1 MLEPFDYVS
10 GSLSLAILVLSI
22 IIVSILIHKYYTLRD
37 KNFIYFA
44 ISVAILVEPWWPGA
58 VSFILIFFNNGN
70 GLQDQAYRF
79 LGNAFIPIGLLAW
92 TILCTDLIF
101 TQKRKILI
109 YSIIIT
115 GIIFEVLFFIVFII
129 EPTYIGILK
138 GEVDIEYK
146 WFTLGY
152 LIGVVGYIF
161 FTGLVFSIETIK
173 TGQPDYK
180 LKGSFMIL
188 GFVLFVI
195 SAAIDAMI
203 SVNSEMLLITRSV
216 LITGI
221 IFLYLGFFIPKRLL
235 NWLLKL
241 E

>member
-1 MLEPFDYVS
+1 MLDPFDYVS
-10 GSLSLAILVLSI
+10 GSLSLI
-22 IIVSILIHKYYTLRD
+22 IIIISIFIVGVVLYKYYTLRE

-44 ISVAILVEPWWPGA
+44 ISIAILVEPWWPGA
-58 VSFILIFFNNGN
+58 VSFILIFFNNGM
-70 GLQDQAYRF
+70 GLQDQTYRF
-79 LGNAFIPIGLLAW
+79 LGNVFIPIGLFAW
-92 TILCTDLIF
+92 TMLCTDLIF

-115 GIIFEVLFFIVFII
+115 GIIFEILFFIVFFTD
-129 EPTYIGILK
+129 PSHIGVLK

-152 LIGVVGYIF
+152 LIGVVGYIL
-161 FTGLVFSIETIK
+161 FTGLAFSIETIK
-173 TGQPDYK
+173 TGQPELK
-180 LKGSFMIL
+180 LKGSLMII

-203 SVNSEMLLITRSV
+203 SVNSEMLVITRSV

-221 IFLYLGFFIPKRLL
+221 IFLYLGFFIPKWLL
-235 NWLLKL
+235 NWLLKVF
-241 E
+241 

>member
-10 GSLSLAILVLSI
+10 GSLSLI
-22 IIVSILIHKYYTLRD
+22 ILIISIFIVCVVLYKYNKLRE

-44 ISVAILVEPWWPGA
+44 ISITILVEPWWPGA
-58 VSFILIFFNNGN
+58 ISFIMVFFNNGS
-70 GLQDQAYRF
+70 GLPDQAYRF
-79 LGNAFIPIGLLAW
+79 LGNVFIPIGLLAW

-115 GIIFEVLFFIVFII
+115 GIVFEVLFFIVFFT
-129 EPTYIGILK
+129 EPSYIGILK

-161 FTGLVFSIETIK
+161 FTGFAFSIETIK
-173 TGQPDYK
+173 TGEPEYK
-180 LKGSFMIL
+180 LKGSFMIV
-188 GFVLFVI
+188 GFILFVV

-235 NWLLKL
+235 NWLLSLK
-241 E
+241 